1 MIFKEN
7 FNKVYADISRPPPFL
22 LVTCWLSSGKEAQI
36 LLQLIVIIVIRVFSI
51 SSFEKEESLYSG
63 SRVSCD

>member
-22 LVTCWLSSGKEAQI
+22 LVTCQLSSGEEAQI
-36 LLQLIVIIVIRVFSI
+36 LLQLTVTIVIVVFSI
-51 SSFEKEESLYSG
+51 SSFEKGESLYSG